1 MQTSLDS
8 FITEETQEE
17 PVQRGDKPSEVYKRA
32 EEATREKFCEWF
44 GVRDNTCCK
53 HGEINFK
60 LHAGALWLYQ
70 DASGNI
76 KALADIDH
84 VYHECEHGLMEN
96 IKALKKI
103 FELLDERF
111 GLRVFAVG
119 KDYDDDLHIH
129 VLNINEKTNVRL
141 IEKEFEEMGL
151 EACVTVLKNTNLD
164 ELVESFE
171 NDFKYMQAVG
181 PDVLQR
187 ALDENGKQ
195 EAGETVQEGKKADV
209 AVSEDPCTQIAKE
222 RYGVRCGEACC
233 HYGKVNSRLHLGALI
248 LYKDGSGSFKALADI
263 DHVYHECMKGLI
275 ANIRAFKTIFD
286 HFSSKGMNAYAVSK
300 CFDDCTHVSILGDR
314 DHSEY
319 YTIDDGPPEIQGL
332 KVSVGTFVGSHAE
345 AVENL
350 EKHSWYMQA
359 VSPDILQRALDVGE
373 KATIH
378 EEREAAVVESE
389 SISLQ
394 IAKDRYGVKSGKA
407 CCPYG
412 EPNLRFH
419 TGAVGLYRDEA
430 GGFKVTADMSHV
442 YHKCE
447 HGLIENIRALK
458 MVYDYFLSKGFKVY
472 AVKKSFDDG
481 IFVFAVGKRRK
492 DVGGLITITDAPP
505 EIQGVDVALTLSEK
519 VYETVVDEVE
529 RRPNDVVS
537 DDVVHRALATNM
549 PEIQTSNHE

>member
-1 MQTSLDS
+1 MQASLDF
-8 FITEETQEE
+8 FIKNKDKQVERTQEE
-17 PVQRGDKPSEVYKRA
+17 PVKKEDEQSTIYRKA

-44 GVRDNTCCK
+44 GVRDNACCE
-53 HGEINFK
+53 HGKINFK
-60 LHAGALWLYQ
+60 LHAGALWLYR
-70 DASGNI
+70 DASGNL

-96 IKALKKI
+96 VKALKKI
-103 FELLDERF
+103 FELLDKRF

-129 VLNINEKTNVRL
+129 VLNTNEKTNVRL

-151 EACVTVLKNTNLD
+151 EVCVTVLKNTDLN

-171 NDFKYMQAVG
+171 NDLKYIQAVG
-181 PDVLQR
+181 SNVLQR
-187 ALDENGKQ
+187 GLDEDEQ
-195 EAGETVQEGKKADV
+195 EVKETIQEEKKADV

-222 RYGVRCGEACC
+222 RYGVKSGEACC

-314 DHSEY
+314 DHSKY

-332 KVSVGTFVGSHAE
+332 EVDVGTFVGSLAE

-359 VSPDILQRALDVGE
+359 VSPDILQ
-373 KATIH
+373 
-378 EEREAAVVESE
+378 
-389 SISLQ
+389 
-394 IAKDRYGVKSGKA
+394 
-407 CCPYG
+407 
-412 EPNLRFH
+412 
-419 TGAVGLYRDEA
+419 GL
-430 GGFKVTADMSHV
+430 
-442 YHKCE
+442 
-447 HGLIENIRALK
+447 
-458 MVYDYFLSKGFKVY
+458 
-472 AVKKSFDDG
+472 
-481 IFVFAVGKRRK
+481 
-492 DVGGLITITDAPP
+492 
-505 EIQGVDVALTLSEK
+505 
-519 VYETVVDEVE
+519 
-529 RRPNDVVS
+529 ND
-537 DDVVHRALATNM
+537 
-549 PEIQTSNHE
+549 